1 MAHTQIRHCSWQF
14 ANLFSCLNPFN
25 KAFISLLQLPPDVL
39 VDCMR
44 LMQHE
49 LSPNVELNHRW
60 TAQLCLTVPPS
71 YIHFLPV
78 GNSSI
83 ITINRPPQGP
93 QMPQPQFITIFVI
106 QLKSLGG
113 RNMQEVTIPL
123 KYDHNTHSTGKTSLF
138 SQLNQLLLL
147 FNRSIHG
154 PFLATANARASDQ
167 FAAAAANQRNPERV
181 QSANGPAKS
190 NGPVHP
196 VYGDPRDHEPVS
208 NCLDSTILSL

>member
-1 MAHTQIRHCSWQF
+1 MLQPLHSTSLIRYIQSKCTLDSHRHKGHFYRIFRGAHPNKALLVAVCQCFLSTP
-14 ANLFSCLNPFN
+14 L

-123 KYDHNTHSTGKTSLF
+123 KYDHNTHSTGI
-138 SQLNQLLLL
+138 NQKH
-147 FNRSIHG
+147 F
-154 PFLATANARASDQ
+154 Q
-167 FAAAAANQRNPERV
+167 V
-181 QSANGPAKS
+181 K
-190 NGPVHP
+190 
-196 VYGDPRDHEPVS
+196 
-208 NCLDSTILSL
+208 